1 MSDSTSNLIRR
12 AINHCKPAF
21 LGGFTFRQ
29 WLRLLLENRFDI
41 DAKFLPRAMFATA
54 GSVLTSCLKPLEPD
68 ARLDEA
74 CESLWRQPVFILG
87 LPRSGT
93 THLFNLLSED
103 PQFAFPS
110 RVDCYN
116 AHIFLLLHRLGA
128 NRLLGMIPPKKRF
141 MDNVHTGWL
150 SPEEDNIAL
159 TILAGDGSRLTQV
172 FQRNETYR
180 DSLGADG
187 GLNERQKTL
196 FTSALIQF
204 SRKLVFLKR
213 ARPLFK
219 SPNHTPKIPEIL
231 GAFPEAKFVTIL
243 RHPFHQFASLKAMQ
257 TSSSRT
263 WSALQESTPVTD
275 DRRLEFMTSTLRR
288 YMETR
293 TMIPQGQLC
302 EIHYADLVRKE
313 SDSLRHIYS
322 ELNLGIPPA
331 RIPPT
336 CEQPY
341 RKNNHAPLPEDLQN
355 MIRKGYEPFESLGF
369 FSRDL

>member
-12 AINHCKPAF
+12 AINLCKPAF
-21 LGGFTFRQ
+21 LGGFTFGQ
-29 WLRLLLENRFDI
+29 WLRLLRENRFDI
-41 DAKFLPRAMFATA
+41 DTQFLPRAIFATA
-54 GSVLTSCLKPLEPD
+54 GSVLTSCLKPLEPN

-74 CESLWRQPVFILG
+74 CESLWRNPVFILG

-110 RVDCYN
+110 RVECYN
-116 AHIFLLLHRLGA
+116 AHIFLLLHRLGV
-128 NRLLGMIPPKKRF
+128 NRMLGMIPSKKRF
-141 MDNVHTGWL
+141 MDNVQTGWL

-159 TILAGDGSRLTQV
+159 TILAGDGSRLLQV

-187 GLNERQKTL
+187 GLNEQQKTL

-231 GAFPEAKFVTIL
+231 AAFPEARFVTIL

-263 WSALQESTPVTD
+263 WSALQQSDPVTD

-293 TMIPQGQLC
+293 SMVPQGQLC
-302 EIHYADLVRKE
+302 EIHYADLVQKE
-313 SDSLRHIYS
+313 CESLHHIYWT
-322 ELNLGIPPA
+322 LNLGAPPA
-331 RIPPT
+331 RTRSID
-336 CEQPY
+336 EKPY
-341 RKNNHAPLPEDLQN
+341 RKNNHPPLPEDLQN
-355 MIRKGYEPFESLGF
+355 KIRKGYEPFDSLGF
-369 FSRDL
+369 FSREL